1 VTEIPSLDDQL
12 DLRLRGA
19 MEALPERGGED
30 VDPQLRRSEH
40 ADFQAN
46 GSFALA
52 RRMGANPRELAAAV
66 VAACPPDEVVAD
78 CRVSGPGFINLTVR
92 DAAIVRQ
99 LARRGTHPR
108 LGVPEGDTRATL
120 VEYSQPNIA
129 KEMHVGHLRSTVIG
143 DALARILAFLGAPVT
158 RQNHL
163 GDWGTQFGMLIQYLD
178 EKPDAQWHG
187 SRGGVA
193 SLNRLYRSAREL
205 FDVDPAFADRARARV
220 VTLQSGDPGTV
231 GRWREIVAESMSYF
245 RTIYEQLG
253 VLLTDEDAVGES
265 FYNPVLVEVAEELE
279 RSGVAV
285 RSEGAL
291 CVFFDDVRGPD
302 GEQVPL
308 IVRKRDGGFGYP
320 ATDLA
325 AIRYR
330 TGTLKAER
338 LLYVVDARQALHLR
352 MVFETARRAGW
363 VGPGLEVRHVA
374 FGTVLGT
381 DGRPFKTR
389 TGDAVP
395 LAALFEGAVEKA
407 RATIASRD
415 GQHRSEDVERLA
427 RQVGIGAVKYADL
440 ATSRTKDYVFD
451 LDRMVSLSGNTGVYL
466 QYAHARVRSILR
478 RLEEEG
484 TGGQLPFEVSLQPS
498 ERALAL
504 LLDDFSRVLLEV
516 GQTLEPHRLCTYLYA
531 LAQAFT
537 DFYESCPV
545 LRAESPEA
553 RAVRTLLCS
562 LTAETL
568 RRGLEL
574 LGIAAPDRL

>member
-1 VTEIPSLDDQL
+1 
-12 DLRLRGA
+12 
-19 MEALPERGGED
+19 MEALPGGGEGI
-30 VDPQLRRSEH
+30 DPQLRRSEH

-52 RRMGANPRELAAAV
+52 RRIGANPRELAAAV
-66 VAACPPDEVVAD
+66 VAACPPDEVVAE
-78 CRVSGPGFINLTVR
+78 CQVSGPGFINLTIR
-92 DAAIVRQ
+92 DGAIVRQ
-99 LARRGTHPR
+99 LARRAAHPR
-108 LGVPEGDTRATL
+108 LGVPAGDTRATL

-143 DALARILAFLGAPVT
+143 DALARILAFLGAPVS

-178 EKPDAQWHG
+178 EHPDADWRG
-187 SRGGVA
+187 TSGGVA

-205 FDVDPAFADRARARV
+205 FDADPAFADRSRARV
-220 VTLQSGDPGTV
+220 VTLQGGDPYTV
-231 GRWREIVAESMSYF
+231 GRWREIVAESMRYF
-245 RTIYEQLG
+245 RTIYEQLD
-253 VLLTDEDAVGES
+253 VQLTDEDAVGES
-265 FYNPVLVEVAEELE
+265 FYNPVLVDVAEELE

-302 GEQVPL
+302 GQPVPL
-308 IVRKRDGGFGYP
+308 IVRKRDGGFGYA

-330 TGTLKAER
+330 TATLGAER

-363 VGPGLEVRHVA
+363 VGPGVEVQHVA

-389 TGDAVP
+389 AGDAVP
-395 LAALFEGAVEKA
+395 LGVLFAGAVEKA
-407 RATIASRD
+407 RTTIASRD
-415 GQHRSEDVERLA
+415 GQHRSADVEALA
-427 RQVGIGAVKYADL
+427 WQVGIGAVKYADL
-440 ATSRTKDYVFD
+440 ATSRTKNYVFD

-466 QYAHARVRSILR
+466 QYAYARVRSILG
-478 RLEEEG
+478 RLAKEG
-484 TGGQLPFEVSLQPS
+484 TPGDLPADVSLQPS

-504 LLDDFSRVLLEV
+504 LLDDFSRVVLEV
-516 GQTLEPHRLCTYLYA
+516 GRTLEPHRLCTYLYS

-553 RAVRTLLCS
+553 RAVRTLLCA
-562 LTAETL
+562 LTADTL
-568 RRGLEL
+568 QQGLQL
-574 LGIAAPDRL
+574 LGITAPDRL

>member
-1 VTEIPSLDDQL
+1 MTEITSLDDQL
-12 DLRLRGA
+12 DLRLRHAVAAVHGSGA
-19 MEALPERGGED
+19 EGF
-30 VDPQLRRSEH
+30 DPQLRRSGH

-52 RRMGANPRELAAAV
+52 RRLGTNPRELAAAA
-66 VAACPPDEVVAD
+66 VAACPPDDLVAA
-78 CRVSGPGFINLTVR
+78 CQLSGPGFINLTLR
-92 DAAIVRQ
+92 DSAIVRQ
-99 LARRGTHPR
+99 LARRAGHPR
-108 LGVPEGDTRATL
+108 LGVPAGETRTTL

-143 DALARILAFLGAPVT
+143 DALARVLTFLGAPVI

-163 GDWGTQFGMLIQYLD
+163 GDWGTQFGMLIQYLH
-178 EKPDAQWHG
+178 EHPDADWQESG
-187 SRGGVA
+187 PGVA
-193 SLNRLYRSAREL
+193 GLNRLYRSAREL
-205 FDVDPAFADRARARV
+205 FDTDPQFAQRARGRV
-220 VTLQSGDPGTV
+220 VTLQAGDPYTI
-231 GRWREIVAESMSYF
+231 GRWQEIVAESMRYF
-245 RTIYEQLG
+245 RTVYDQLD

-279 RSGVAV
+279 RTGVAV

-291 CVFFDDVRGPD
+291 CVFFDDARGPD
-302 GEQVPL
+302 GQKVPL
-308 IVRKRDGGFGYP
+308 IVRKRDGGFGYA

-330 TGTLKAER
+330 TGALGARR

-363 VGPGLEVRHVA
+363 VTDEVEVQHVA
-374 FGTVLGT
+374 FGTVLGA

-389 TGDAVP
+389 AGDTVP
-395 LAALFEGAVEKA
+395 LAALFASAVDKA
-407 RATIASRD
+407 RATIASKD
-415 GQHRSEDVERLA
+415 GQHQAADVDVLA

-440 ATSRTKDYVFD
+440 ATGRTKDYVFD

-478 RLEEEG
+478 RLDEA
-484 TGGQLPFEVSLQPS
+484 GGAGELPGDVSLEPS

-504 LLDDFSRVLLEV
+504 LLDGFARTVIEV
-516 GQTLEPHRLCTYLYA
+516 GQTLEPHRLCAYLYA
-531 LAQAFT
+531 ISQAFT

-545 LRAESPEA
+545 LRADSA
-553 RAVRTLLCS
+553 GTRAVRTLLCA
-562 LTAETL
+562 LTADTL
-568 RRGLEL
+568 RTGLQL
-574 LGIAAPDRL
+574 LGLAAPDRL

>member
-1 VTEIPSLDDQL
+1 MTEITSLNDQL
-12 DLRLRGA
+12 DLRLRRA
-19 MEALPERGGED
+19 MAGLPRQADG
-30 VDPQLRRSEH
+30 VDPQLRRSDH

-52 RRMGANPRELAAAV
+52 RQTGVNPRELAAAV
-66 VAACPPDEVVAD
+66 VAACPPDDVVAA
-78 CRVSGPGFINLTVR
+78 CELSGPGFINLTLR
-92 DAAIVRQ
+92 DGAIVRQ
-99 LARRGTHPR
+99 LARRAEHPS
-108 LGVPEGDTRATL
+108 LGVPAGDTRVTL

-143 DALARILAFLGAPVT
+143 DALARILAILGAPVI

-178 EKPDAQWHG
+178 EHPDADWHG
-187 SRGGVA
+187 TSEEGVA

-205 FDVDPAFADRARARV
+205 FDADPAFADRARARV
-220 VTLQSGDPGTV
+220 VRLQSGDPDTV
-231 GRWREIVAESMSYF
+231 ARWREIVAESMRYF
-245 RTIYEQLG
+245 RTIYDQLG

-279 RSGVAV
+279 RKGVAV

-308 IVRKRDGGFGYP
+308 IVRKRDGGFGYA

-325 AIRYR
+325 AIRHR
-330 TGTLKAER
+330 TGTLGAER

-363 VGPGLEVRHVA
+363 VPAHTEVQHVA
-374 FGTVLGT
+374 FGTVLGS
-381 DGRPFKTR
+381 DGKPFKTR
-389 TGDAVP
+389 AGDAVP
-395 LAALFEGAVEKA
+395 LSALFEGAVEKA
-407 RATIASRD
+407 RTTISSRD
-415 GQHRSEDVERLA
+415 GQQDPAGAELLA

-478 RLEEEG
+478 RLAEDGDAPE
-484 TGGQLPFEVSLQPS
+484 LPEEVSLAAS

-504 LLDDFSRVLLEV
+504 LLDDFSRVLLDV
-516 GQTLEPHRLCTYLYA
+516 GQTLEPHRLCTYLYS
-531 LAQAFT
+531 LSQAFT

-545 LRAESPEA
+545 LRAESAEQ

-562 LTAETL
+562 LTADTL
-568 RRGLEL
+568 QRGLEL
-574 LGIAAPDRL
+574 LGIAAPTRL

>member
-1 VTEIPSLDDQL
+1 MTEITSLNDQL
-12 DLRLRGA
+12 ELRLRRA
-19 MEALPERGGED
+19 MEALPGDRTEA
-30 VDPQLRRSEH
+30 VDPQLRRSDH

-52 RRMGANPRELAAAV
+52 RRVGANPRELAAAV
-66 VAACPPDEVVAD
+66 VAACPPDGVVAT
-78 CRVSGPGFINLTVR
+78 CELSGPGFINLRLR
-92 DAAIVRQ
+92 DAAIVHQ
-99 LARRGTHPR
+99 LALRAGHPR
-108 LGVPEGDTRATL
+108 LGVPVSDTRATL

-143 DALARILAFLGAPVT
+143 DALARVLAFLGAPII

-163 GDWGTQFGMLIQYLD
+163 GDWGTQFGMLIQYLH
-178 EKPDAQWHG
+178 EHPDADWHG
-187 SRGGVA
+187 TSEGVA
-193 SLNRLYRSAREL
+193 ALNRLYRSAREL
-205 FDVDPAFADRARARV
+205 FDRDPEFADRARARV
-220 VTLQSGDPGTV
+220 VTLQAGDPYTI
-231 GRWREIVAESMSYF
+231 GRWQEIVAESMHYF
-245 RTIYEQLG
+245 RTIYDQLD
-253 VLLTDEDAVGES
+253 VQLTDEDAVGES

-291 CVFFDDVRGPD
+291 CVFFEDVRGPD
-302 GEQVPL
+302 GRPVPL
-308 IVRKRDGGFGYP
+308 IVRKGDGGFGYA

-330 TGTLKAER
+330 TATLGVKR

-363 VGPGLEVRHVA
+363 IGPDVEVQHVA
-374 FGTVLGT
+374 FGTVLGA

-389 TGDAVP
+389 AGDAVP
-395 LAALFEGAVEKA
+395 LSALFQGAIEKA
-407 RATIASRD
+407 RLTVSGRD
-415 GQHRSEDVERLA
+415 GQHRAADVDVLA
-427 RQVGIGAVKYADL
+427 REVGIGAVKYADL

-478 RLEEEG
+478 RLAED
-484 TGGQLPFEVSLQPS
+484 GGAPELPGEVSLQPS

-504 LLDDFSRVLLEV
+504 LLDDFARTVIEV
-516 GQTLEPHRLCTYLYA
+516 GRTLEPHRLCTYLYS
-531 LAQAFT
+531 LSQAFT

-545 LRAESPEA
+545 LRAESAEL

-562 LTAETL
+562 LTADTL
-568 RRGLEL
+568 QRGLEL
-574 LGIAAPDRL
+574 LGIAAPARL

>member
-1 VTEIPSLDDQL
+1 MTQITSLDDQL
-12 DLRLRGA
+12 HLRLRRA
-19 MEALPERGGED
+19 MEALPGGRAEGF
-30 VDPQLRRSEH
+30 DPQLRRSDH

-52 RRMGANPRELAAAV
+52 RRLGVNPRELAAAV
-66 VAACPPDEVVAD
+66 VAACPPDEVVAA
-78 CRVSGPGFINLTVR
+78 CQLSGPGFINLTLR
-92 DAAIVRQ
+92 DAAIVHQ
-99 LARRGTHPR
+99 LARRAGHPR
-108 LGVPEGDTRATL
+108 LGVPAGDTRTTL

-143 DALARILAFLGAPVT
+143 DALARVLAFLGAPVI

-178 EKPDAQWHG
+178 EHPDADWHG
-187 SRGGVA
+187 TSEGVA

-205 FDVDPAFADRARARV
+205 FDSDPKFADRARARV
-220 VTLQSGDPGTV
+220 VTLQGGDPETI
-231 GRWREIVAESMSYF
+231 GRWQEIVAESMRYF
-245 RTIYEQLG
+245 RTIYDLLEVQ
-253 VLLTDEDAVGES
+253 LTDEDAVGES

-279 RSGVAV
+279 RRGVAV

-291 CVFFDDVRGPD
+291 CVFFDDVLGPD
-302 GEQVPL
+302 GRQVPL
-308 IVRKRDGGFGYP
+308 IVRKRDGGFGYA

-330 TGTLKAER
+330 TATLGAQR

-363 VGPGLEVRHVA
+363 VSPDIEVQHVA
-374 FGTVLGT
+374 FGTVLGA

-389 TGDAVP
+389 TGYAVP
-395 LAALFEGAVEKA
+395 LGALFQGAIEKA
-407 RATIASRD
+407 KATISGRD
-415 GQHRSEDVERLA
+415 GQHRGADVEVLA
-427 RQVGIGAVKYADL
+427 RQVGVGAVKYADL

-478 RLEEEG
+478 RLAEDG
-484 TGGQLPFEVSLQPS
+484 AGGELPAEISLQPS

-504 LLDDFSRVLLEV
+504 LLDDFSRTVIEV

-545 LRAESPEA
+545 LRAESA
-553 RAVRTLLCS
+553 DVRAVRTLLCS
-562 LTAETL
+562 LTADTL
-568 RRGLEL
+568 HQGLEL
-574 LGIAAPDRL
+574 LGLAAPDRL

>member
-1 VTEIPSLDDQL
+1 MTEITSLNDQL
-12 DLRLRGA
+12 DLRLRRA
-19 MEALPERGGED
+19 MEALPSRAEG
-30 VDPQLRRSEH
+30 VDPQLRRSDH

-52 RRMGANPRELAAAV
+52 RRTGANPRELAAAV
-66 VAACPPDEVVAD
+66 VAACPPDEVVAA
-78 CRVSGPGFINLTVR
+78 CELSGPGFINLTLR
-92 DAAIVRQ
+92 DGAIVRQ
-99 LARRGTHPR
+99 LSRRAGHPR
-108 LGVPEGDTRATL
+108 LGVPAADTRVTL

-143 DALARILAFLGAPVT
+143 DALARILAFLGAPVI

-178 EKPDAQWHG
+178 EHPDADWHG
-187 SRGGVA
+187 SSAGVA

-205 FDVDPAFADRARARV
+205 FDCDPGFADRARARV
-220 VTLQSGDPGTV
+220 VRLQGGDPDTV
-231 GRWREIVAESMSYF
+231 GRWREIVAESMRYF
-245 RTIYEQLG
+245 RTIYEQLD

-265 FYNPVLVEVAEELE
+265 FYNPVLVEVAAELE
-279 RSGVAV
+279 RKGVAV

-302 GEQVPL
+302 GQQVPL
-308 IVRKRDGGFGYP
+308 IVRKRDGGFGYA

-325 AIRYR
+325 AIRHR
-330 TGTLKAER
+330 TGQLGAER

-363 VGPGLEVRHVA
+363 VPPHTEVQHVA
-374 FGTVLGT
+374 FGTVLGP
-381 DGRPFKTR
+381 DGKPFKTR
-389 TGDAVP
+389 AGDAVP
-395 LAALFEGAVEKA
+395 LSALFEGAVEKA
-407 RATIASRD
+407 RATISGRD
-415 GQHRSEDVERLA
+415 GQHEPADTELLA

-478 RLEEEG
+478 RLAGEG
-484 TGGQLPFEVSLQPS
+484 EAPPLPDEVSLAPS

-504 LLDDFSRVLLEV
+504 LLDDFSRVVLDV
-516 GQTLEPHRLCTYLYA
+516 GQTLEPHRLCTYLYS
-531 LAQAFT
+531 LSQAFT

-545 LRAESPEA
+545 LRAETA
-553 RAVRTLLCS
+553 DQRAVRTLLCS
-562 LTAETL
+562 LTADTL
-568 RRGLEL
+568 KRGLEL
-574 LGIAAPDRL
+574 LGIAAPSRL